1 MTKLVSCFLRK
12 IIAIK
17 PKLLTYVDY
26 IIDNQVKLIYLITL
40 NYESIRCT
48 IRLPKKKNKKQ

>member
-40 NYESIRCT
+40 NDES
-48 IRLPKKKNKKQ
+48 LDAQ